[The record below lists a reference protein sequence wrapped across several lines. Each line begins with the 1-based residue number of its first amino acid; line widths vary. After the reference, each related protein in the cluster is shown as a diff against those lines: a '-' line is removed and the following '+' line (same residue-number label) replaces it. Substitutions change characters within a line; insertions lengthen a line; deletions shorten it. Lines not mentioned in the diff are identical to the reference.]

1 MARCED
7 EGFYGGAAGGG
18 KSDMLIIE
26 ALRQVDKPWY
36 RGLISSLMHICFR
49 VLFFRRISDME
60 KQIMTI
66 TDCTLRQ

>member
-26 ALRQVDKPWY
+26 ALRQVD
-36 RGLISSLMHICFR
+36 ISTHTPHA
-49 VLFFRRISDME
+49 RRDR
-60 KQIMTI
+60 
-66 TDCTLRQ
+66 DRRR